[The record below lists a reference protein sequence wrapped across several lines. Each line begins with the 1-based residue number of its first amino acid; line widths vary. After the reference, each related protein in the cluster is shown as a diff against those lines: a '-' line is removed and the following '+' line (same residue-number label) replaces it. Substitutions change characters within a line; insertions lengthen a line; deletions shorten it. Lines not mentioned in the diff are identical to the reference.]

1 MNHPLHLS
9 KEDHDAII
17 QRVAELLLERI
28 NFDPEELMVIATA
41 TVSQLT
47 GMSPKTVGR
56 KLPITELSK
65 QKQGVQ
71 LSTLKKYI
79 KDNTKPP
86 SA

>member
-17 QRVAELLLERI
+17 QRVAELLFERI
-28 NFDPEELMVIATA
+28 TFDPEELMVVSTA
-41 TVSQLT
+41 TVSQVT
-47 GMSPKTVGR
+47 GLSTKQVQR
-56 KLPITELSK
+56 KFPITVIST